1 MELVFKLLLVKLGK
15 RQVNTVFRI
24 YFHTWKNMC
33 LGAFR
38 TSLVPTDPA
47 ARNPA
52 AAANQAN
59 SDGCRHDI

>member
-1 MELVFKLLLVKLGK
+1 MELVFKLLFVKLGK

-38 TSLVPTDPA
+38 TSNAEKPGNK
-47 ARNPA
+47 RNE
-52 AAANQAN
+52 
-59 SDGCRHDI
+59 